1 MARLAAYSLHKT
13 TRPSSELHLSAG
25 LHAGLPFVL
34 CSPMKF
40 VLAIIAY
47 LLIGLFFCLALIQ
60 GMAKNNWWLFAVVM
74 AAYVVAFS
82 IIGCLPKKS
91 HTH

>member
-1 MARLAAYSLHKT
+1 MQPEPNSSVGLLAK
-13 TRPSSELHLSAG
+13 RPS
-25 LHAGLPFVL
+25 VL

-47 LLIGLFFCLALIQ
+47 LLIGLFFCLALVQ
-60 GMAKNNWWLFAVVM
+60 GMAKNNWWLFAVVLG
-74 AAYVVAFS
+74 AYVVAFA